1 VHAHEGARFS
11 GSAGAQ
17 VVALEQKDI
26 PNSAGRKVKSGTGP
40 IHPTADDDHVCPRH
54 ERSALLPSVG
64 DRLD

>member
-1 VHAHEGARFS
+1 VHAHEGAGFS
-11 GSAGAQ
+11 GSAGAE

-26 PNSAGRKVKSGTGP
+26 PNSSGCKVKSGTRP
-40 IHPTADDDHVCPRH
+40 IHPTADNDHVCPRH